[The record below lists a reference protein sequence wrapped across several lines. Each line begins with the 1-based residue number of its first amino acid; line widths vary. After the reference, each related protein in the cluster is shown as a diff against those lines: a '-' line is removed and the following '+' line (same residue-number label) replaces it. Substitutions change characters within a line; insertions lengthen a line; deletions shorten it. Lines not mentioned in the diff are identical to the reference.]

1 MASGGL
7 EMDEQDIR
15 DQAEALCAAIVGG
28 DMDQVA
34 SHFSEELHRN
44 LGEVVALLPL
54 PCTEATIESIDRGG
68 SAATTVTLRLA
79 GETEEIQIVTRWK
92 DRDGTPTVIEA
103 SHLSR
108 KEMVSSSDEDD
119 ATEGDAASQAD

>member
-7 EMDEQDIR
+7 EMDEQAVR
-15 DQAEALCAAIVGG
+15 DQAEALCVAIVAG

-34 SHFSEELHRN
+34 THFSEELRRN

-54 PCTEATIESIDRGG
+54 PCAEAVIESIDRGG
-68 SAATTVTLRLA
+68 SAATTVTLRLT

-108 KEMVSSSDEDD
+108 TEMDAPSGADD
-119 ATEGDAASQAD
+119 ATEGDSASQTD

>member
-1 MASGGL
+1 
-7 EMDEQDIR
+7 MDEQDIR
-15 DQAEALCAAIVGG
+15 DQAEALCVAIVAG

-34 SHFSEELHRN
+34 THFSEELRRN

-54 PCTEATIESIDRGG
+54 PCTEAVIESIDRGG
-68 SAATTVTLRLA
+68 SAAVTITLRLT

-108 KEMVSSSDEDD
+108 TEMDAPSGDDD
-119 ATEGDAASQAD
+119 AMEGDAASQTD

>member
-1 MASGGL
+1 
-7 EMDEQDIR
+7 MDEQDIR
-15 DQAEALCAAIVGG
+15 DQAEALCVAIVAG

-34 SHFSEELHRN
+34 THFSEELRRN

-54 PCTEATIESIDRGG
+54 PCTEAAIESIDRGG
-68 SAATTVTLRLA
+68 SAAVTVTLRLV

-108 KEMVSSSDEDD
+108 TEMDAPSGEGQDSDSTEAD
-119 ATEGDAASQAD
+119 AGGDGGA